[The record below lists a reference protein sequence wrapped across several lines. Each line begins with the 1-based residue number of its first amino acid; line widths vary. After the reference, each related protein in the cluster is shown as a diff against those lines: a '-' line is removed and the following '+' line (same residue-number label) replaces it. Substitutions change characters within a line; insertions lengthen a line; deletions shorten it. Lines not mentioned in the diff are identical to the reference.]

1 MNKITNFKN
10 LVIESLKDNKKLI
23 IGTYLI
29 FIIIF
34 IGAWIYS
41 ADKVNSIVP
50 TVQNMSSTA
59 TSTTLV
65 PETSPIDFIIH
76 NAGYGIIQ
84 YILSVFFAIPSIASL
99 VYTSINLAALGP
111 LLALKLPHGAIQYI
125 LYLIPHGIFEITGT
139 VIQCDAGILLFIFIV
154 KFVRAWIS
162 KETNGVSDAFDKTKK
177 VLIQS
182 IALIVFATILM
193 IIAAPIESYFSVPFS
208 EFVAGL
214 F

>member
-23 IGTYLI
+23 IATYLI

-34 IGAWIYS
+34 IGAWIFS
-41 ADKVNSIVP
+41 ADNINSIAP
-50 TVQNMSSTA
+50 TLQNMSSTG
-59 TSTTLV
+59 STTPV
-65 PETSPIDFIIH
+65 PGTSPIDLIIH

-84 YILSVFFAIPSIASL
+84 YILSVFFAIPSIVSL
-99 VYTSINLAALGP
+99 VYTGINLGSLGP
-111 LLALKLPHGAIQYI
+111 ILALIAPHGAIQYI
-125 LYLIPHGIFEITGT
+125 VYLIPHGIFEITGT
-139 VIQCDAGILLFIFIV
+139 VIQCDAGILLFIFVV
-154 KFVRAWIS
+154 KFIRAWIS
-162 KETNGVSDAFDKTKK
+162 KETNGFSDAFDKTKK

-182 IALIVFATILM
+182 IVLIVLATILM